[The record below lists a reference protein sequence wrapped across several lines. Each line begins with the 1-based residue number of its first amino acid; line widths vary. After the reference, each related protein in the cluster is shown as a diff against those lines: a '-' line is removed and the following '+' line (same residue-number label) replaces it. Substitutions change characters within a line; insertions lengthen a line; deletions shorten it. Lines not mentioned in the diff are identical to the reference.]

1 MKSGYAGGDPK
12 NTKVRLKGGSAVL
25 NVIAVFVVIV
35 MVSAAVFYFFGD
47 RIMEL
52 IFPPA
57 PVKITAVD
65 IPTPYQLPTENVE
78 PTEEEPVAEGEEAA
92 SEVVEA
98 TPEEAEVVEVTPE
111 VVEEP
116 IVEAPVLEPMEVVV
130 IEPAPAAARAPE
142 PVPARVVEA
151 PVAEAPVVEAPVIEA
166 PVVAEVTPEAPVEEE
181 TPVEE
186 EYAEETIEDEYVEE
200 TPVVVVAP
208 VAPAT
213 PAPAAP
219 APRASAS
226 VAVTAPV
233 PLVSPSVSAS
243 PAAPSAPTAVA
254 SAPVSRPAQP
264 HNAKSQYA
272 VYITLAKA
280 ALDEDNEK
288 EAQRNFLKAY
298 LLIPNSEVAYN
309 IAIIYLQ
316 RNLPDRAVAWIRRV
330 ELDEHD
336 AGDLIIAM
344 VNAGHKRAASAA
356 LSHLISQDKEGY
368 IYYSSAY
375 LKEFNGNIEGA
386 AGDYK
391 TAMQRSGYDDY
402 ITYAYARSLDQLGQI
417 SEARSYYASVASSA
431 NRDLSSAAAQRLETL
446 R

>member
-1 MKSGYAGGDPK
+1 MISGYAGGDPK
-12 NTKVRLKGGSAVL
+12 NTKVRLRGGSAVL

-57 PVKITAVD
+57 PVKISAVD
-65 IPTPYQLPTENVE
+65 VPAPYQLPVE
-78 PTEEEPVAEGEEAA
+78 A
-92 SEVVEA
+92 VVEESDESA
-98 TPEEAEVVEVTPE
+98 AEETPEVAEVTPE
-111 VVEEP
+111 VVEEAV
-116 IVEAPVLEPMEVVV
+116 IVEEPIAEPAEVVV
-130 IEPAPAAARAPE
+130 IEEPPAAAMAPT
-142 PVPARVVEA
+142 PAPI
-151 PVAEAPVVEAPVIEA
+151 PVAEAVPTPA
-166 PVVAEVTPEAPVEEE
+166 PVVIAEVIPEEVTPIEEE
-181 TPVEE
+181 SPVEE
-186 EYAEETIEDEYVEE
+186 EYAEEIAEDEYVEE
-200 TPVVVVAP
+200 TPVVAPAP
-208 VAPAT
+208 VAVA
-213 PAPAAP
+213 PAPSPAP
-219 APRASAS
+219 APRSSAS
-226 VAVTAPV
+226 VAVA
-233 PLVSPSVSAS
+233 LPSVAAS
-243 PAAPSAPTAVA
+243 PVSAAPSTPPAVA
-254 SAPVSRPAQP
+254 SAPVSRSAPQP
-264 HNAKSQYA
+264 QLNAKSQYA

-330 ELDEHD
+330 ELNEQD

-386 AGDYK
+386 SGDYK

-417 SEARSYYASVASSA
+417 SEARSYYAAVASST

>member
-1 MKSGYAGGDPK
+1 MKSEYAGGDSK
-12 NTKVRLKGGSAVL
+12 NTKVRLRGGSAVL

-65 IPTPYQLPTENVE
+65 IPAPYQLPTEVIE
-78 PTEEEPVAEGEEAA
+78 PTEEEPVAEGEEAV

-98 TPEEAEVVEVTPE
+98 TPEEVVEVTPE

-116 IVEAPVLEPMEVVV
+116 IVEAPVLEPIEVVV
-130 IEPAPAAARAPE
+130 IESAPAARAPE
-142 PVPARVVEA
+142 PAPARMV
-151 PVAEAPVVEAPVIEA
+151 EA
-166 PVVAEVTPEAPVEEE
+166 PVVAEVTPEEDTPIEEE

-200 TPVVVVAP
+200 TPAVAPVVVAP

-213 PAPAAP
+213 PAPAPAAPAAP

-226 VAVTAPV
+226 VAVAAPI
-233 PLVSPSVSAS
+233 PSVSPSVSAS
-243 PAAPSAPTAVA
+243 PAAPSAPTA
-254 SAPVSRPAQP
+254 SAPVSRSAAQP
-264 HNAKSQYA
+264 QQTLNAKSQYA

-330 ELDEHD
+330 ELDERD

-375 LKEFNGNIEGA
+375 MKEFNGNIEGA